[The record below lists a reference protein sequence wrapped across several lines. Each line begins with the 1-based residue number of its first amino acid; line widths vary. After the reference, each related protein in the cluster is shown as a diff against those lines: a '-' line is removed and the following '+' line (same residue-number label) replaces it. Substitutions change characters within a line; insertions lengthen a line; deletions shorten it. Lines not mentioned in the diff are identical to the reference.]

1 MNCPPEQKSN
11 LSKALVWELTKR
23 NNCFL
28 KKIKSG
34 KKGYF
39 LCDPHNISCK
49 NTPSSSGLVK
59 NDGMNL
65 RFKKG
70 KVVLCVKSTEKNV
83 VTNKEYK
90 ARNFKKTEK
99 LIEDN
104 GKLEKNKSKKR
115 LLKKYKRMSKLY
127 NCSNKANK

>member
-49 NTPSSSGLVK
+49 NTPSSSGIK
-59 NDGMNL
+59 II
-65 RFKKG
+65 
-70 KVVLCVKSTEKNV
+70 V
-83 VTNKEYK
+83 VTSKEYK
-90 ARNFKKTEK
+90 ARNFKKAEK